1 MPMTTEG
8 HTQFKGWRY
17 CPKENPLSKEQWLT
31 EKRAEKKATR
41 KRAARGTRLN
51 TGTHNITN
59 DSYN

>member
-31 EKRAEKKATR
+31 EKRAEKK
-41 KRAARGTRLN
+41 KPQEKEQQEKEQQEGL
-51 TGTHNITN
+51 G
-59 DSYN
+59 

>member
-31 EKRAEKKATR
+31 EKRAEKK
-41 KRAARGTRLN
+41 KPQEKEQQEGL
-51 TGTHNITN
+51 G
-59 DSYN
+59 